1 MGEMRALVKLLMQLI
16 RIVQVLVQE
25 KDLKAAPY
33 QMIPLEEALWHQD
46 LLIGQMRQPSGLT
59 YQVCKL
65 FLLSCIIM

>member
-33 QMIPLEEALWHQD
+33 QMIPLEEAL
-46 LLIGQMRQPSGLT
+46 
-59 YQVCKL
+59 
-65 FLLSCIIM
+65 